1 MCRFK
6 HSPLFQRVLD
16 FKKGDTAPKV
26 QLDMNLR
33 MGARRCRFVVVVFI
47 VHEFGSNR
55 FTRSIIHFHFNQI
68 AYMFTGHAPLF
79 IGPIDSQHPS
89 SHVDADIT

>member
-1 MCRFK
+1 MNRGSCPDLENMLEKESQSKESWLSAFN
-6 HSPLFQRVLD
+6 
-16 FKKGDTAPKV
+16 KV
-26 QLDMNLR
+26 VRDGKSTSNTVTL
-33 MGARRCRFVVVVFI
+33 G
-47 VHEFGSNR
+47 HEFGSNR

>member
-1 MCRFK
+1 MCDMTPPMSD
-6 HSPLFQRVLD
+6 HVL
-16 FKKGDTAPKV
+16 
-26 QLDMNLR
+26 
-33 MGARRCRFVVVVFI
+33 
-47 VHEFGSNR
+47 HEFGSNR

>member
-1 MCRFK
+1 MGG
-6 HSPLFQRVLD
+6 LD
-16 FKKGDTAPKV
+16 Y
-26 QLDMNLR
+26 
-33 MGARRCRFVVVVFI
+33 I
-47 VHEFGSNR
+47 HEFGSNR